1 MGTHG
6 DVHRCVPPCV
16 LYNSHIELQEMCE
29 DLFGKYV
36 QLTQRVVR
44 EKMRERGSVVA
55 TWTELDRLM
64 FGIASFDEVMDK
76 GVYLVLKSTK
86 WNGALYAHDL
96 NTRVTRC
103 INKHNGLFFHETTVV
118 CETQLLNSLS
128 EMLRRMLLTSQH
140 SHYHALLNENFDTCV
155 AWDGEE
161 WLVCPRGTL
170 CEYKSAVRSGKKLS
184 VLHDDVVDVILAL
197 LGMSVDAARG
207 DSHPR
212 GR

>member
-1 MGTHG
+1 MGAHV

-16 LYNSHIELQEMCE
+16 LYHSHIELQQMCE
-29 DLFGKYV
+29 DLFGQYAE
-36 QLTQRVVR
+36 LTHRVVR
-44 EKMRERGSVVA
+44 DKMRERASSVA

-76 GVYLVLKSTK
+76 GVYLVLRSTK

-103 INKHNGLFFHETTVV
+103 INKHNSLFFHETTEV
-118 CETQLLNSLS
+118 CETQLLSSLS
-128 EMLRRMLLTSQH
+128 QMLRRMLLTSQH
-140 SHYHALLNENFDTCV
+140 SHYNVLLDENFERCV

-170 CEYKSAVRSGKKLS
+170 REYQCAVRSAKTLA
-184 VLHDDVVDVILAL
+184 VLHDDVVGVILAL
-197 LGMSVDAARG
+197 LGMETRT
-207 DSHPR
+207 
-212 GR
+212 